1 MHSEKFP
8 SKHRIFYSQYVDCI
22 PEINSL
28 EFWKQANLMHLCI
41 DSLGVTVNDQIG
53 YLPASNISINLD
65 FKKFL
70 K

>member
-1 MHSEKFP
+1 MVKTS
-8 SKHRIFYSQYVDCI
+8 
-22 PEINSL
+22 EINSL

-41 DSLGVTVNDQIG
+41 DSLGVTVNDQIC